1 MNRCTE
7 TLFDEASQS
16 EGSERTCLANE
27 KAGRVMCSSAPSGG
41 IATVRRSEGVKCYIR
56 GHFFLLLGIC
66 RAPA

>member
-27 KAGRVMCSSAPSGG
+27 KAGHVMCSSAPSGG
-41 IATVRRSEGVKCYIR
+41 IATVRRSEGVKML
-56 GHFFLLLGIC
+56 H
-66 RAPA
+66 

>member
-27 KAGRVMCSSAPSGG
+27 KAGHVMCSSAPSSG
-41 IATVRRSEGVKCYIR
+41 IVTLRRSEGVKCYIR
-56 GHFFLLLGIC
+56 GHSFVIGHF
-66 RAPA
+66 